1 MDLSLASPV
10 WWVSVLLAS
19 LLIGSLS
26 PLLLDRLA
34 RRRLSEQVER
44 APAASAHQLTSL
56 LAELRLRLWVCTLLC
71 SAPVGIGVLLVSEI
85 ATSPQEAP
93 WPVENADTSPQS
105 RSSRSSEST
114 CSRAHPSRRCAT
126 STTFA
131 PRFVLLIPRRTRRE
145 VM

>member
-71 SAPVGIGVLLVSEI
+71 VANLAMLVVLAVANLRVPQLAGPVGLAFVVLCLSTLTLAWQVHRAIGRLGRDL
-85 ATSPQEAP
+85 
-93 WPVENADTSPQS
+93 
-105 RSSRSSEST
+105 SSRKPGST
-114 CSRAHPSRRCAT
+114 
-126 STTFA
+126 
-131 PRFVLLIPRRTRRE
+131 E
-145 VM
+145 